1 MLGNRIQ
8 TERTKQKEEK
18 LRILEVERE
27 KKRTE
32 RLRKKEEK
40 LRILE
45 AEREKKRAE
54 RLRKKEEQMLY
65 LEKKRLEQVGGAKNS
80 KKYERA
86 FVEKANSMFKGPKDF
101 IIVDKAGNKS
111 DLLKDV
117 VQFKVI
123 QGNRQSTP
131 QAYEDDKEPNKL
143 KADIKMIDSHGNE
156 VGWISHKASPPR
168 RKTPKIKKVSTAKPA
183 IGFNQYAR
191 ISSRNLKYSPDVVQE
206 IEQFKRD
213 VVKHAPSSKEWP
225 QKKTMWAPITLLQ
238 TKNEG
243 IFGMNYGKKLGRD
256 NVTVF
261 GQGEPRIEEKD
272 GIMYLKFS
280 NFSALNGHQELFT
293 DIYEPVFYV
302 RSDSSMSSVV
312 NGVKYKS
319 LGFFI
324 QPARFVSKSSILVS
338 DAQIQLTSRPSLRLR
353 NKSPFGSSTNTSP
366 LIPARR
372 SPRELQRLSSRPSL
386 KYKNSTPS
394 ARTLSLSPSSRA
406 TSRTLSLSPSSRATS
421 RTLSL
426 SPSSRSV
433 SRSRSLTPSSRTP
446 NKI

>member
-256 NVTVF
+256 NVT
-261 GQGEPRIEEKD
+261 
-272 GIMYLKFS
+272 FS